1 MKTYK
6 GKEVEVLVEPHGQS
20 MSYYAIKYRE
30 KRRFNWFNP
39 WITYCYTWS
48 IGLEGSDSFDPYQ
61 PHLFSKYD
69 DALEEAKKLKSN
81 PELIDENNEKRWKR
95 YNELCDEL
103 KKYKEDRNKS
113 AKL

>member
-6 GKEVEVLVEPHGQS
+6 GKEVEIKVEPFGES
-20 MSYYAIKYRE
+20 MSYYCIHYRE
-30 KRRFNWFNP
+30 KKRFNWFNS

-48 IGLEGSDSFDPYQ
+48 MGIESFDPHQ

>member
-20 MSYYAIKYRE
+20 MSYYCIKYRE
-30 KRRFNWFNP
+30 KKRFNWFNP

-48 IGLEGSDSFDPYQ
+48 ISRDSFDPHQ
-61 PHLFSKYD
+61 PHLFPEYES
-69 DALEEAKKLKSN
+69 ALEEAKRLRSN
-81 PELIDENNEKRWKR
+81 PELIDKNNEKRWR
-95 YNELCDEL
+95 EYNDLCDDL
-103 KKYKEDRNKS
+103 RKYTEERNKS

>member
-20 MSYYAIKYRE
+20 MSYYCIKYRE
-30 KRRFNWFNP
+30 KKRFNWFNP

-48 IGLEGSDSFDPYQ
+48 ISRDSFDPHQ
-61 PHLFSKYD
+61 PHLFPKYES
-69 DALEEAKKLKSN
+69 ALEESKRLKSN
-81 PELIDENNEKRWKR
+81 PELIDENNEKRWR
-95 YNELCDEL
+95 EYNKLCEDL
-103 KKYKEDRNKS
+103 RKYRGERNKS